1 MNYRC
6 AGVGCMHQQ
15 EPYLMQLFNSFV
27 FFNQTSIAVARQN
40 VGKVPDPDQDQLR
53 FMTQIRKEQ
62 VLYTNKC
69 RGIYFCCGFLVT
81 GNFVSS
87 ILQLVFLLAYLGF
100 ERNTIMS

>member
-40 VGKVPDPDQDQLR
+40 VGKVPDPDQDQVR

-81 GNFVSS
+81 GNFVSFNFATGLS
-87 ILQLVFLLAYLGF
+87 VCLPGF
-100 ERNTIMS
+100 